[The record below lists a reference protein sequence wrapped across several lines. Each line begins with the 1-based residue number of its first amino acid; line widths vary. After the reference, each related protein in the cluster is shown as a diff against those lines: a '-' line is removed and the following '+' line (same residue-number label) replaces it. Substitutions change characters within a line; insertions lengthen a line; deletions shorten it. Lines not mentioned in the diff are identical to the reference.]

1 MANNDTKQSKFPTD
15 AANHAGGGG
24 HHITPI
30 STYRN
35 VLIVL
40 LILTVATVAFAPP
53 VSGLHLGF
61 FSTILAFAIASVK
74 AGLVLAIFMGLKY
87 DNKLNLGIFITA
99 IFLLFTL
106 LFFCASDIWTRIVE
120 TSTL

>member
-1 MANNDTKQSKFPTD
+1 MANHE
-15 AANHAGGGG
+15 NHSTGH

-35 VLIVL
+35 ILFIL

-61 FSTILAFAIASVK
+61 FSTILAFVIASVK
-74 AGLVLAIFMGLKY
+74 AALVLAIFMGLKY
-87 DNKLNLGIFITA
+87 DNRINLGIFITS
-99 IFLLFTL
+99 ILLLFTL
-106 LFFCASDIWTRIVE
+106 LFFCASDIWTRVLE